1 MHQDCSL
8 GFRCFKCLHR
18 LLDWGLPMEN
28 DFSIC
33 SLHAEL
39 IYVLSILRKQS
50 QVQLIHLPVESSALP
65 AEALVINDRA
75 VVSTQAGWAARA
87 TIHFPSSSRSADCCT
102 EKWDVPSKLT
112 LAFIP
117 AWTQLCLTSQG
128 PSGHPAGDTNQ
139 EKLRSTH
146 RAEVCVPPERLIQ

>member
-1 MHQDCSL
+1 
-8 GFRCFKCLHR
+8 
-18 LLDWGLPMEN
+18 MES
-28 DFSIC
+28 DSSIC

-39 IYVLSILRKQS
+39 IYVPSILRKQR
-50 QVQLIHLPVESSALP
+50 QVQLIHLPAESSALP

-87 TIHFPSSSRSADCCT
+87 TIHFPSSPWSADCCT

-117 AWTQLCLTSQG
+117 AWTQLF
-128 PSGHPAGDTNQ
+128 NQ
-139 EKLRSTH
+139 PMSLRAPGRRHESREASIHTQSRGMRSTGAVNSIWKSKRGAH
-146 RAEVCVPPERLIQ
+146 HGLLFDSWHLKV